1 MKIIKTILDKPYL
14 VILIAAIIT
23 LVSPNIFLLYS
34 IGIIIAIF
42 SISII
47 YFFVQKKWLRLLLS
61 FLSYI
66 MFFIIWIVF
75 AFLKG
80 YSDDLK
86 PQIEIAD
93 SKFYATE
100 ILKSTNLDLP
110 KGIRLIAKIDTIIYT
125 GLENEYDAEC
135 LYVGTEKIM
144 IELENNIISRKDFIR
159 VSQLENYPTKVLTPN
174 NFNLNELKSVYKYES
189 DGRYIIFIAF
199 NKSYSKFYYS
209 AIHY

>member
-1 MKIIKTILDKPYL
+1 
-14 VILIAAIIT
+14 
-23 LVSPNIFLLYS
+23 
-34 IGIIIAIF
+34 
-42 SISII
+42 
-47 YFFVQKKWLRLLLS
+47 
-61 FLSYI
+61 
-66 MFFIIWIVF
+66 MFFIIWIGF

-110 KGIRLIAKIDTIIYT
+110 NGIRLIAKIDTIIYT

-159 VSQLENYPTKVLTPN
+159 VSQLETTQQ
-174 NFNLNELKSVYKYES
+174 
-189 DGRYIIFIAF
+189 
-199 NKSYSKFYYS
+199 KF
-209 AIHY
+209 